1 MRRWITPFIPVS
13 AVLALAAIVSVSLA
27 LWVDTETNAANTL
40 GTDTLAAPTSL
51 TASDTPPGSV
61 TLNWTPTAS
70 TWAGGYN
77 VHRGTTSGCCY
88 SFLAAVPGQASSSY
102 VDPVGGGG
110 FETITFQSVATA
122 SASSG
127 VQSLVIAKPSG
138 TAQDDLLIAVL
149 STDTGESGEN
159 FSPPAG
165 WTVITDR
172 ETSGVSPPA
181 DDNLQFAVW
190 YKVATAA
197 EPADYTFTWGS
208 DEDAVGAILRYDG
221 VNPSTPIDA
230 SADAV
235 GSSAAPQAPTV
246 TTTVSNAMV
255 VRLFGS
261 NDDDLPTPVG
271 DVYPAGTIGRYAQET
286 DGGGGDTTSAGA
298 DAIQAVAGATGTADF
313 TLAASEKWVATTVA
327 LIPNP
332 LPPATYYYVV
342 EATFQNWTSPFSNE
356 ASGDGQ
362 TPVVGA
368 DRRLG
373 HGHQPHRVG
382 RRESRPRLR
391 RGTGGRESAHPH
403 VRHLRRPG
411 ANESDQSG
419 LRDVAVRQRG
429 DLGPRRGR
437 GRGGERQHLR
447 PHLEQHPRRRVLRAR
462 LLRERESGGADRRA
476 GLEQHQ
482 QLDAEPDHHVGAG
495 QHER

>member
-362 TPVVGA
+362 TPVVARIGGW
-368 DRRLG
+368 G

-447 PHLEQHPRRRVLRAR
+447 PHLEQHPRRTCPTRTPSTRT
-462 LLRERESGGADRRA
+462 
-476 GLEQHQ
+476 
-482 QLDAEPDHHVGAG
+482 
-495 QHER
+495 